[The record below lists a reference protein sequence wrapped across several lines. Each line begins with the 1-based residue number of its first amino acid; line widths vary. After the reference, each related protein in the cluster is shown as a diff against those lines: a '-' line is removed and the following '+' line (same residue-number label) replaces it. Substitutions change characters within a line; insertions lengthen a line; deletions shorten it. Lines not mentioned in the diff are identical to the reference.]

1 MLEICGLLPLDF
13 LLNFRWDV
21 ALVVRLKP
29 RGFELVGR
37 KLSLLVQLDTE
48 IVAVHVCIPACQG
61 FDGACDAC
69 DSLDLV
75 SWRQR
80 FDLPLPG
87 LDLVDVQTLIWD
99 LLPEALIEA
108 VLKAREA
115 CGLLL
120 EVLLREQSRLLKS
133 LWLLQANQGPRSF
146 MACLSDLSEVRVWWI
161 DAPKPANG
169 CALAVVVQ
177 AWLVSAEL

>member
-13 LLNFRWDV
+13 LLNFSWDV

-37 KLSLLVQLDTE
+37 KLSLLVQLDAE
-48 IVAVHVCIPACQG
+48 VVAVHVCIPACQG
-61 FDGACDAC
+61 FDRACDAC

-80 FDLPLPG
+80 FDLSLLPG
-87 LDLVDVQTLIWD
+87 LDLVDVLTLIWD

-108 VLKAREA
+108 VLKTREA

-120 EVLLREQSRLLKS
+120 KVLLWE
-133 LWLLQANQGPRSF
+133 
-146 MACLSDLSEVRVWWI
+146 
-161 DAPKPANG
+161 
-169 CALAVVVQ
+169 
-177 AWLVSAEL
+177 

>member
-13 LLNFRWDV
+13 LLDLRWDV

-61 FDGACDAC
+61 FDGACNAC

-75 SWRQR
+75 SWGQR
-80 FDLPLPG
+80 FDLSPVPG

-120 EVLLREQSRLLKS
+120 EVLLWEQSRLLEP
-133 LWLLQANQGPRSF
+133 LRLL
-146 MACLSDLSEVRVWWI
+146 
-161 DAPKPANG
+161 
-169 CALAVVVQ
+169 
-177 AWLVSAEL
+177 